1 MTTNGHR
8 LTELDSGVRVV
19 TEAMPSV
26 RSIALGLWVGV
37 GSRDESDEQQG
48 ISHFIEH
55 LLFKGTRRF
64 GSTEIDEIFDAMGA
78 EINAGTSK
86 ETTSLHARF
95 LDRHLARALEVMSDM
110 ALRPAWAEVDSE
122 RQVVIEE
129 IAMYEDEPSDK
140 VHDVLATAVFGD
152 HPLGRPIIG
161 TPEVVG
167 SVSTQDLAA
176 YHERRYRPQ
185 RLVVAAAGNLDHE
198 RVVSLVERALADGG
212 GPGPGPATAPDA
224 APAARLPTLRFHRK
238 ETEQVHLCL
247 GATGLARDDE
257 RRFALRVLDTIFGG
271 SSSSR
276 LFREVRERRG
286 LAYSVFSYFGQFVD
300 TGEVA
305 LYVGTRPD
313 RVGEALEVV
322 AAELDRLQVEPVAA
336 EELERGRENVK
347 GRTAL
352 ALESTQA
359 RMHRLGSSVLTG
371 VPVLSPDEIMARI
384 DAVTAD
390 DLTSLAR
397 ELYAPERLSAAA
409 VGTDEDAFRR
419 ALEPLSPTLAAA

>member
-1 MTTNGHR
+1 MTANGHR
-8 LTELDSGVRVV
+8 LTELPSGVRVV

-26 RSIALGLWVGV
+26 RSIALGLWVGI

-86 ETTSLHARF
+86 ETTSLYARF
-95 LDRHLARALEVMSDM
+95 LDRHLERSLEVMSDM

-140 VHDVLATAVFGD
+140 VHDVLARAVFGD

-167 SVSTQDLAA
+167 SVSTQELAA

-198 RVVSLVERALADGG
+198 RVVSLVEHALADG

-257 RRFALRVLDTIFGG
+257 RRFALRVLDTVLGG

-305 LYVGTRPD
+305 LYAGTRPD
-313 RVGEALEVV
+313 RVAEALEVV
-322 AAELDRLQVEPVAA
+322 AAELHRLQAEPVGA
-336 EELERGRENVK
+336 EELERARENVK

-371 VPVLSPDEIMARI
+371 VPVLSPDEIMARF

-390 DLTSLAR
+390 DMTELAR

-409 VGTDEDAFRR
+409 VGADEDAFRA
-419 ALEPLSPTLAAA
+419 ALEPLSPALAAA

>member
-1 MTTNGHR
+1 
-8 LTELDSGVRVV
+8 
-19 TEAMPSV
+19 
-26 RSIALGLWVGV
+26 
-37 GSRDESDEQQG
+37 
-48 ISHFIEH
+48 
-55 LLFKGTRRF
+55 
-64 GSTEIDEIFDAMGA
+64 
-78 EINAGTSK
+78 
-86 ETTSLHARF
+86 
-95 LDRHLARALEVMSDM
+95 
-110 ALRPAWAEVDSE
+110 
-122 RQVVIEE
+122 
-129 IAMYEDEPSDK
+129 MYEDEPSDK

-167 SVSTQDLAA
+167 GVSRDDLAA

-185 RLVVAAAGNLDHE
+185 RLVVAAAGNLDHDH
-198 RVVSLVERALADGG
+198 VVSLVERALAGG
-212 GPGPGPATAPDA
+212 GPAPGPAIAPDA
-224 APAARLPTLRFHRK
+224 APAARIPVVRYHRK
-238 ETEQVHLCL
+238 DTEQVHLCL
-247 GATGLARDDE
+247 GATGLARHDE
-257 RRFALRVLDTIFGG
+257 RRFALRVLDTVLGG

-276 LFREVRERRG
+276 LFREIRERRG

-313 RVGEALEVV
+313 RVAEALQVV
-322 AAELDRLQVEPVAA
+322 ADELHRLQADPVGAG
-336 EELERGRENVK
+336 ELERARENVK

-419 ALEPLSPTLAAA
+419 ALEPLSPALVAA